1 MSKAHW
7 IEHSHLFRAD
17 EYECSVCG
25 AIYDKPYAVCPHCNS
40 QMGGSNMTL
49 IGSTKWPDMMKYSAT
64 IECEQHDSESRS
76 SLRIKDCGFAD
87 FICFLL

>member
-40 QMGGSNMTL
+40 QMGGS
-49 IGSTKWPDMMKYSAT
+49 KYDPDWVDEMA
-64 IECEQHDSESRS
+64 
-76 SLRIKDCGFAD
+76 GFD
-87 FICFLL
+87 EIFGDD

>member
-25 AIYDKPYAVCPHCNS
+25 AVYDEPYTVCPHCNS
-40 QMGGSNMTL
+40 QMGGS
-49 IGSTKWPDMMKYSAT
+49 KYDPDWVDEMAGYDE
-64 IECEQHDSESRS
+64 IFGD
-76 SLRIKDCGFAD
+76 D
-87 FICFLL
+87 